1 MKIKKLLLVGMMLVF
16 AVFMASCGKQDDKT
30 AGSNNTTTEESKSD
44 NTGSSNSGSSDIHVV
59 SRENGSGTRGA
70 FTEITKVLEKGAD
83 GKEADKTTSSAIVQ
97 NSTNAV
103 MMTVGQDKDAIGY
116 ISLGSLNDK
125 VKALKINGVE
135 ATSENVQKGDY
146 KISRPFNVAYKGEL
160 KALPKDF
167 LDYILSKEGQ
177 EIVKKEGYE
186 PIPGEAKPYNKT
198 SQKGKIVLA
207 GSTSVSPLMEKIA
220 EAYKALYPEVEIE
233 IQSTGSSAGMN
244 SAIEGVCDIGM
255 ASRELKDAEKDKL
268 KAQAIAVDGIA
279 VIVNN
284 ENKNVEDLTIEQ
296 VKDIFTGKITSW
308 SGLNK

>member
-1 MKIKKLLLVGMMLVF
+1 MKIKKFMLVAMMLVF
-16 AVFMASCGKQDDKT
+16 GVFMVACAKQDDGKT
-30 AGSNNTTTEESKSD
+30 SDNSSKTETTSTDSKS
-44 NTGSSNSGSSDIHVV
+44 NESAGGEIHVV

-70 FTEITKVLEKGAD
+70 FTEITKILEKGAD
-83 GKEADKTTSSAIVQ
+83 GKEQDKTVSSAIVQ

-125 VKALKINGVE
+125 VNAVKINGVE

-146 KISRPFNVAYKGEL
+146 KISRPFNIAYKGEL
-160 KALPKDF
+160 KPLPKDF

-186 PIPGEAKPYNKT
+186 QLPEEAKAYNKN
-198 SQKGKIVLA
+198 SQKGKIVVA
-207 GSTSVSPLMEKIA
+207 GSTSVSPLMEKLA
-220 EAYKALYPEVEIE
+220 ESYKAMYPEVEIE

-255 ASRELKDAEKDKL
+255 ASRELKDKEKEQL
-268 KAQAIAVDGIA
+268 KAQPIAIDGIA
-279 VIVNN
+279 VIVNK
-284 ENKNVEDLTIEQ
+284 ENTNATDLTLEQ
-296 VKDIFTGKITSW
+296 VKDIFTGKVKSW
-308 SGLNK
+308 SEISK